1 MLQQFHNAYTQCLF
15 LPYTNTEQHLRLCF
29 NLLLHLN
36 KNYKQFHPFA
46 NLNTALEIGETK
58 NTNDEVAQF
67 ILDIL
72 YLENGIVIQKNAFI
86 EALQARIQE
95 LETQNSE
102 LLLENLQDE

>member
-1 MLQQFHNAYTQCLF
+1 M
-15 LPYTNTEQHLRLCF
+15 
-29 NLLLHLN
+29 
-36 KNYKQFHPFA
+36 
-46 NLNTALEIGETK
+46 
-58 NTNDEVAQF
+58 
-67 ILDIL
+67 LDIL